1 MNSHA
6 TLNLAKQYLFIGF
19 FFTHFVIILL
29 VSINSSTD
37 SYTTFYD
44 IKKTGI
50 YKVML
55 DVTAGVV
62 NTPGISQYANCAG
75 IDAGYGFFAPNVA
88 SEYVLEYKLYSKNK
102 QLAEI
107 RRLPGFKNKESIMRY
122 STMLGGFQEKLLA
135 INDTTKLKSLRIRY
149 LDVLV
154 KAMGRN
160 ILKDEKD
167 IVEVKGTLFLYD
179 FPSLESFHSGD
190 RSEVLVPFTKF
201 NIFRK

>member
-1 MNSHA
+1 
-6 TLNLAKQYLFIGF
+6 
-19 FFTHFVIILL
+19 
-29 VSINSSTD
+29 
-37 SYTTFYD
+37 
-44 IKKTGI
+44 
-50 YKVML
+50 
-55 DVTAGVV
+55 
-62 NTPGISQYANCAG
+62 
-75 IDAGYGFFAPNVA
+75 
-88 SEYVLEYKLYSKNK
+88 
-102 QLAEI
+102 
-107 RRLPGFKNKESIMRY
+107 MRY

>member
-1 MNSHA
+1 MNSA
-6 TLNLAKQYLFIGF
+6 PTLNSGKQYLFIGF
-19 FFTHFVIILL
+19 FFIHFLIILL

-44 IKKTGI
+44 VKKTGI
-50 YKVML
+50 YKVLL
-55 DVTAGVV
+55 DVTAGIV

-88 SEYVLEYKLYSKNK
+88 SEYVLEYQLYGKNK
-102 QLAEI
+102 QMAGI

-122 STMLGGFQEKLLA
+122 STMLGGFQDKLLA
-135 INDTTKLKSLRIRY
+135 MNDTKKLKSIRIRY

-160 ILKDEKD
+160 ILRDEND
-167 IVEVKGTLFLYD
+167 IVKVKGTLFLYD
-179 FPSLESFHSGD
+179 YPSLERYRAGD
-190 RSEVLVPFTKF
+190 RTEVLLPFTKF
-201 NIFRK
+201 DILRK